1 MRTVLNGA
9 ERIVARVDH
18 GNDEGPLIQTSQS
31 GVLIA
36 ATTAEI
42 RRTFLRYPMF
52 TLAVM
57 ARIHWHALL
66 LWLKRVPFFHKPTPP
81 LQFVTS
87 GQAPSTPRSQTR

>member
-36 ATTAEI
+36 ATAAEI

-87 GQAPSTPRSQTR
+87 GQAPSTPRSHTR